1 MIRTLRAASLGAAL
15 LTATAFT
22 APALAQT
29 APGMDYGAM
38 HAMHQVPTLNLSA
51 YGEVKVEPDLATI
64 NFGVVTEAPS
74 AEAAMA
80 ANRERMNR
88 VMASLERSGIAP
100 RDIQTSGLNLSPQ
113 YDYVQNEPPRL
124 RGYQA
129 TNQVTVS
136 VRNLDRVGA
145 TADAVVAA
153 GVNQINGISFG
164 LNDPQTAENAAR
176 EAAVRALQ
184 AKAELYA
191 RATGMRL
198 VGLRSLTESGGYQ
211 SPPPQPMYRMEMAQ
225 AASDASTS
233 VAPGELTLRVSIQGV
248 YELAR

>member
-1 MIRTLRAASLGAAL
+1 
-15 LTATAFT
+15 
-22 APALAQT
+22 
-29 APGMDYGAM
+29 
-38 HAMHQVPTLNLSA
+38 
-51 YGEVKVEPDLATI
+51 
-64 NFGVVTEAPS
+64 
-74 AEAAMA
+74 
-80 ANRERMNR
+80 
-88 VMASLERSGIAP
+88 
-100 RDIQTSGLNLSPQ
+100 SPQ
-113 YDYVQNEPPRL
+113 YDDVQNEPPRL

-129 TNQVTVS
+129 SNQVTVS
-136 VRNLDRVGA
+136 VRNLDRVGT

-184 AKAELYA
+184 AKAELYS
-191 RATGMRL
+191 RATGLRL
-198 VGLRSLTESGGYQ
+198 VGLRSLTEGGGGPQ
-211 SPPPQPMYRMEMAQ
+211 PTPPPMYRMEMAQ